1 MMLYGSVLA
10 TILVLLFMHGNF
22 DLALKESALGGE
34 NSSIIQIIYF
44 YTYKIA
50 LNLPFGFIN
59 WFSEKYLWSTILF
72 VIPDSLF
79 MAWLI
84 AKIYPSEKK
93 NISKAIYYV
102 LIGLALLNFFTIT
115 LGLIQGNVIS

>member
-1 MMLYGSVLA
+1 MLLYGSVLA
-10 TILVLLFMHGNF
+10 TILVLLFMHGDFSLLIN
-22 DLALKESALGGE
+22 ESATA
-34 NSSIIQIIYF
+34 NAPSIIQTIYF

-79 MAWLI
+79 MAWLL

-93 NISKAIYYV
+93 NISKVIYYA